1 MATTQVKTFK
11 LDVLAGPPVDPIVVT
26 SAKTHVVGR
35 GNAADIRL
43 LDETVSRRHAQFWL
57 AADTWLMSDLGSR
70 HGTSLNGVRL
80 PAEQAL
86 PIKENDLIGLG
97 PWTFVVRTGH
107 RHTTT
112 GFLTTQD
119 DVVAA
124 TRRVQRVPQAELTIK
139 AEAKLD
145 LIAESAAT
153 IAAALDEAGLATATI
168 NAASAGTGVARV
180 AFLRHINGEDVD
192 LIASKGPVSGRSGV
206 GGLDFSRSLLRAA
219 AEGEVVR
226 LDHEATPN
234 FGQSIVQLGIHSALC
249 APVMVG
255 SSPGGYLYLDS
266 RAGESAVA
274 QDAAAFC
281 RAIARIAGLALGNLR
296 AREIRQR
303 QEELQHELEAAHEAQ
318 VRLLPPPRGTLHR
331 VGYAMRSIPGR
342 HVAGDL
348 FGALALEGGRTA
360 IFLGDVSGKGVG
372 AALLMA
378 TAKAHL
384 DASLV
389 FHGDAARAVA
399 EANHYVSQHC
409 GDGKFISLWLG
420 VFTPQPDGNTELSF
434 IDAGHGYWLV
444 RDGAGGVRRAQY
456 RGGLPLG
463 VESTAGYEAETLI
476 LPPRSRM
483 VIYSDGVVEQQ
494 SPEGVEFGVE
504 RAIETLASCGDV
516 ETDVE
521 SLVRGVIDFAHPA
534 FSSSSGVSS
543 GSNSRPTDRVARL
556 ADDVTVA
563 SIIVG

>member
-1 MATTQVKTFK
+1 MATTQVKTIK
-11 LDVLAGPPVDPIVVT
+11 LDVLAGPPVDPILV
-26 SAKTHVVGR
+26 SSNKPHVIGR

-86 PIKENDLIGLG
+86 PIKENDLISLG

-139 AEAKLD
+139 AQAKLD

-153 IAAALDEAGLATATI
+153 IAGAINEAALAATTI
-168 NAASAGTGVARV
+168 DAAAAGTGVARV
-180 AFLRHINGEDVD
+180 AFLRHINGQDVD
-192 LIASKGPVSGRSGV
+192 LIASRGPVSGPR

-219 AEGEVVR
+219 AEGNVVR
-226 LDHEATPN
+226 LDNEAQPN
-234 FGQSIVQLGIHSALC
+234 FGQSIVQLGIHSAIC

-255 SSPGGYLYLDS
+255 GTPAGYLYLDS

-274 QDAAAFC
+274 SDAAAFC
-281 RAIARIAGLALGNLR
+281 HTIARIAGLALANLR
-296 AREIRQR
+296 TREIRER
-303 QEELQHELEAAHEAQ
+303 QEELQSDLEAAHEAQ
-318 VRLLPPPRGTLHR
+318 VRLLPSPRGRLNR

-348 FGALALEGGRTA
+348 FGALAIDGERTA
-360 IFLGDVSGKGVG
+360 VFLGDVSGKGVG

-384 DASLV
+384 DASLKH
-389 FHGDAARAVA
+389 HGDAARAVT
-399 EANHYVSQHC
+399 EANHYVGQHC
-409 GDGKFISLWLG
+409 VDGKFISLWLG
-420 VFTPQPDGNTELSF
+420 VFTPRSDGTTELAF

-444 RDGAGGVRRAQY
+444 RDADGSARRASYQ
-456 RGGLPLG
+456 GGLPLG
-463 VESTAGYEAETLI
+463 VDGEARYDAETMI
-476 LPPRSRM
+476 LQPRAR
-483 VIYSDGVVEQQ
+483 VVVYSDGVVEQQ
-494 SPEGVEFGVE
+494 SPEGIDFGVD
-504 RAIETLASCGDV
+504 RAIQTLEPCGDV

-521 SLVRGVIDFAHPA
+521 ALVRGVIDFAHPPTPG
-534 FSSSSGVSS
+534 SSSGSASRS
-543 GSNSRPTDRVARL
+543 GARTTRL

>member
-1 MATTQVKTFK
+1 
-11 LDVLAGPPVDPIVVT
+11 
-26 SAKTHVVGR
+26 
-35 GNAADIRL
+35 
-43 LDETVSRRHAQFWL
+43 
-57 AADTWLMSDLGSR
+57 MSDLGSR

-153 IAAALDEAGLATATI
+153 IAAAMDEAGLATATI

-180 AFLRHINGEDVD
+180 AFLRHINGDDVD
-192 LIASKGPVSGRSGV
+192 LIASKGPVSSRAGG

-266 RAGESAVA
+266 RVGESALA

-303 QEELQHELEAAHEAQ
+303 QEELQHDLEAAHEAQ
-318 VRLLPPPRGTLHR
+318 VRLLPPPRGMLHR

-348 FGALALEGGRTA
+348 FGALALDGGRTA

-384 DASLV
+384 DASLLY
-389 FHGDAARAVA
+389 HGDAARAVA
-399 EANHYVSQHC
+399 EVNHYVSQHC
-409 GDGKFISLWLG
+409 VDGKFISLWLG
-420 VFTPQPDGNTELSF
+420 VFTPHSDGATELSF

-444 RDGAGGVRRAQY
+444 RDGAASSVRRAQY

-476 LPPRSRM
+476 LPPRSRL

-494 SPEGVEFGVE
+494 SPEGAEFGVE

-521 SLVRGVIDFAHPA
+521 TLVRGVIDFAHPSFA
-534 FSSSSGVSS
+534 AGSGPS
-543 GSNSRPTDRVARL
+543 GSRSNPNERVARL

>member
-11 LDVLAGPPVDPIVVT
+11 LDVLAGPPVEPIVVT
-26 SAKTHVVGR
+26 SAKVHVVGR
-35 GNAADIRL
+35 GNSADIKL

-80 PAEQAL
+80 AAEQAL

-139 AEAKLD
+139 AEAKMD
-145 LIAESAAT
+145 LIAESAAK
-153 IAAALDEAGLATATI
+153 IASALDEAALATATI
-168 NAASAGTGVARV
+168 DAASAGTGVARV
-180 AFLRHINGEDVD
+180 AFLRHINGQDVD
-192 LIASKGPVSGRSGV
+192 LIASKGPVTGAR

-219 AEGEVVR
+219 AEGDVVR
-226 LDHEATPN
+226 LDNEATPN

-255 SSPGGYLYLDS
+255 SIPGGYLYLDS

-274 QDAAAFC
+274 ADAAAFC
-281 RAIARIAGLALGNLR
+281 KAIARIAGLALGNLR
-296 AREIRQR
+296 AREIRER
-303 QEELQHELEAAHEAQ
+303 QEELQGELEAAHEAQ

-331 VGYAMRSIPGR
+331 IGYSMRSIPGR

-348 FGALALEGGRTA
+348 FGALALSGGRTA

-384 DASLV
+384 DASLTH
-389 FHGDAARAVA
+389 HGDAARAVS
-399 EANHYVSQHC
+399 EANHYVSHHC
-409 GDGKFISLWLG
+409 IDGKFVSLWLG
-420 VFTPQPDGNTELSF
+420 IFTPMADGSTELSF

-444 RDGAGGVRRAQY
+444 RDAVGGATGVRRAEY

-463 VESTAGYEAETLI
+463 VEADAGYEAETLV
-476 LPPRSRM
+476 LPARSRL
-483 VIYSDGVVEQQ
+483 VVYSDGVVEQQ
-494 SPEGVEFGVE
+494 SPEGNEFGVD

-521 SLVRGVIDFAHPA
+521 SLVRGVIEFAHPTNPNA
-534 FSSSSGVSS
+534 AS
-543 GSNSRPTDRVARL
+543 GSNSRVSERAARL